1 MAQNQY
7 ICPTQNATEDYRIG
21 WLKEA
26 VREGETFIRN
36 QTGASDFRVAK
47 DIIAGVNTG
56 KMPTSLSSI
65 NVNLTKRLI
74 RDIVATMSNIRPLW
88 GYSTD
93 NKSLEPQAEILN
105 KLLQSWYLGAYA
117 DRAVKK
123 ALQYGATMGSGWIGP
138 DWKSHFWTKGRGDIQ
153 LVVNSPED
161 ILPVQLPNDNDIQR
175 AYAVTIREEVP
186 INLARAMFPT
196 MAGKII
202 PDRQAP
208 SGLRKGLT
216 KMGAFLSPVLNRF
229 AADQRAK
236 KAVDSVF
243 PTVDIYQT
251 YILDLS
257 INEGPAP
264 QILGEPGTYWNYT
277 VPILG
282 SNIPD
287 GKNAQGQ
294 DTFRVASA
302 EDAMLYPFRRL
313 ITWCNSGLLRDGPS
327 YWWHGKFP
335 RVQMSLD
342 TWAWEFLGLGMIRD
356 LNSIQNDSNDIRRA
370 VSDSTKGRLRP
381 ALQYDDRGI
390 AQGMMEALDV
400 RQPGQA
406 VGVDMSGGQQPIR
419 PILDPEYYNVP
430 QFVFEELEKNDELM
444 KYISGVNDMSA
455 ITKAAQIPSSDTV
468 EKIMDMAGPMVTDMS
483 RGMESSMGALGEM
496 IKCMFF
502 EFYTA
507 PRRLQVLGDNGI
519 TVQDGDYFEPGT
531 LTPSHLPHENTN
543 TPSTYSNVERAR
555 HYMNSFFFKITPNS
569 LHQIT
574 QLSRKLL
581 YVQLQKAGL
590 PIDPWTMAEVMDIAN
605 FGPAPAGAITVMQR
619 FVAWEKMKGE
629 LQAQVQAKGQEI
641 LQSEQLGFAAKQAAL
656 QQAMGGG
663 APPQPGA
670 GNGGQQGGPTPGQG
684 PEGENPTKYSPAL
697 GNNPP
702 GRPAELHGN
711 PKLVSKDGGT
721 RSTITG

>member
-7 ICPTQNATEDYRIG
+7 ICPTQNSTEDYRLG

-56 KMPTSLSSI
+56 KMPTSLSNI
-65 NVNLTKRLI
+65 NVNLQKRLI

-93 NKSLEPQAEILN
+93 NQELEQQAEVLN

-117 DRAVKK
+117 DRSIRKC
-123 ALQYGATMGSGWIGP
+123 LQYAAGMGSGWIGP
-138 DWKSHFWTKGRGDIQ
+138 DWKSHYWTKGRGDIQ

-161 ILPVQLPNDNDIQR
+161 VLPVQLPSDMDIQR

-196 MAGKII
+196 MAGKIT

-243 PTVDIYQT
+243 PVVDIYQT

-257 INEGPAP
+257 FNEGPDP
-264 QILGEPGTYWNYT
+264 IVMGEPGTYWNYT
-277 VPILG
+277 VPVLNSDIK
-282 SNIPD
+282 D
-287 GKNAQGQ
+287 GMNMQGQ
-294 DTFRVASA
+294 PLYRKANP
-302 EDAMLYPFRRL
+302 EDSMLYPFRRL
-313 ITWCNSGLLRDGPS
+313 VTWCNSGLLRDGPS
-327 YWWHGKFP
+327 YWWHGMFP
-335 RVQMSLD
+335 RVQMSFD
-342 TWAWEFLGLGMIRD
+342 DWAWEFLGFSMTRD
-356 LNSIQNDSNDIRRA
+356 LNSIQNDSNEIRRA

-406 VGVDMSGGQQPIR
+406 VGVDMSGGQKPIQ
-419 PILDPEYYNVP
+419 PILDAEYYNVP
-430 QFVFEELEKNDELM
+430 QFVFEVLEKNDEM
-444 KYISGVNDMSA
+444 SKYLSGVNDFTA
-455 ITKAAQIPSSDTV
+455 IQKAAQIPSSDTV

-483 RGMESSMGALGEM
+483 RGMESKLGQLGEM

-507 PRRLQVLGDNGI
+507 PRRLQILGDNGI
-519 TVQDGDYFEPGT
+519 TVQDGEYFEPGK
-531 LTPSHLPHENTN
+531 LTPSHMPNENPESG
-543 TPSTYSNVERAR
+543 PSGKSMIERAR

-605 FGPAPAGAITVMQR
+605 FGPPPKGAITVMQ
-619 FVAWEKMKGE
+619 EKMKGE
-629 LQAQVQAKGQEI
+629 LQATVQAKAQEI
-641 LQSEQLGFAAKQAAL
+641 MIAEQVKAQLAM
-656 QQAMGGG
+656 QQATGGG
-663 APPQPGA
+663 APPQPGQ

-684 PEGENPTKYSPAL
+684 PEPTKYSPAL
-697 GNNPP
+697 GDNPP
-702 GRPAELHGN
+702 GRPAEMHGN
-711 PKLVSKDGGT
+711 PKLVQKDGGT

>member
-1 MAQNQY
+1 MSQTQY
-7 ICPTQNATEDYRIG
+7 ICPTQTATEDYRIG

-26 VREGETFIRN
+26 VREGESFIRN
-36 QTGASDFRVAK
+36 QTGASDFRIAK
-47 DIIAGVNTG
+47 DVIAGVNTG
-56 KMPTSLSSI
+56 KMPTSLSNI

-93 NKSLEPQAEILN
+93 NAKMEGQAEVLN

-117 DRAVKK
+117 DRAIKK
-123 ALQYGATMGSGWIGP
+123 SLQYAAAMGSGWIGP
-138 DWKSHFWTKGRGDIQ
+138 DWKSHYWTRGRGDIQ

-161 ILPVQLPNDNDIQR
+161 VLPVQLPSDMDIQR

-196 MAGKII
+196 LAGKII

-243 PTVDIYQT
+243 PVVDIYQT

-257 INEGPAP
+257 VNEGPSP
-264 QILGEPGTYWNYT
+264 LIMGEPGTYWNYT
-277 VPILG
+277 VPVLG
-282 SNIPD
+282 SMIPD
-287 GKNAQGQ
+287 GKSPSGQ
-294 DTFRVASA
+294 DLFRAA
-302 EDAMLYPFRRL
+302 TPEDSMIYPFRRL
-313 ITWCNSGLLRDGPS
+313 VTWCNSGLLRDGPS
-327 YWWHGKFP
+327 YWWHGMFP
-335 RVQMSLD
+335 RVKMTLD
-342 TWAWEFLGLGMIRD
+342 DWAWEFLGYGMTRD
-356 LNSIQNDSNDIRRA
+356 LNSIQNDSNEIRRA

-381 ALQYDDRGI
+381 ALQYDDRSI

-406 VGVDMSGGQQPIR
+406 VGVDMTSGQKQIT
-419 PILDPEYYNVP
+419 PILDAAYYDVP
-430 QFVFEELEKNDELM
+430 QFVFEGLDKNDEIM
-444 KYISGVNDMSA
+444 KYLSGVNDMTA
-455 ITKAAQIPSSDTV
+455 ISKAAQIPSSDTV

-483 RGMESSMGALGEM
+483 RGMESGLGQLGEM

-507 PRRLQVLGDNGI
+507 PRRLQVLGENGI
-519 TVQDGDYFEPGT
+519 TVQDGDYFEPGK
-531 LTPSHLPHENTN
+531 LTPSHMPNENPDN
-543 TPSTYSNVERAR
+543 GPSTKSNVERAR

-581 YVQLQKAGL
+581 YVQLQKAGV

-605 FGPAPAGAITVMQR
+605 FGEPPQGAVTVMQR

-629 LQAQVQAKGQEI
+629 LQAAVQAKAQEI
-641 LQSEQLGFAAKQAAL
+641 LQAEQLKMAMAVQG
-656 QQAMGGG
+656 AMGGG
-663 APPQPGA
+663 APPQPGQ
-670 GNGGQQGGPTPGQG
+670 NGGQTGGS
-684 PEGENPTKYSPAL
+684 PEGSGPNPTKYSPAL
-697 GNNPP
+697 GVNPP
-702 GRPAELHGN
+702 GRPAEMHGN
-711 PKLVSKDGGT
+711 PKLVQKDGGT

>member
-7 ICPTQNATEDYRIG
+7 ICPTQSSTEDYRIG

-36 QTGASDFRVAK
+36 QTGASDFRSAK
-47 DIIAGVNTG
+47 DVIAGVNTG
-56 KMPTSLSSI
+56 KMPTSLSNI

-93 NKSLEPQAEILN
+93 NKNLEPQAEILN

-117 DRAVKK
+117 DRAIKK
-123 ALQYGATMGSGWIGP
+123 ALQYAATMGSGWIGP
-138 DWKSHFWTKGRGDIQ
+138 EWKSQYWTRGRGDIQ

-161 ILPVQLPNDNDIQR
+161 VLPVQLPADNDIQR

-196 MAGKII
+196 MAGKIV

-236 KAVDSVF
+236 KAVDQVF
-243 PTVDIYQT
+243 PVVDIYQT

-257 INEGPAP
+257 INEGPDS
-264 QILGEPGTYWNYT
+264 LVMGEPGTYWNYT
-277 VPILG
+277 VPVMN
-282 SNIPD
+282 SMIPD
-287 GKNAQGQ
+287 GKSPSGQ
-294 DTFRVASA
+294 QLFRAAAA
-302 EDAMLYPFRRL
+302 EDSMLYPFRRL
-313 ITWCNSGLLRDGPS
+313 VTWCNSGLLRDGPS
-327 YWWHGKFP
+327 YWWHGMFP
-335 RVQMSLD
+335 RVKMTLD
-342 TWAWEFLGLGMIRD
+342 DWAWEFLGYGMTRD
-356 LNSIQNDSNDIRRA
+356 LNSIQNDSNEIRRA

-381 ALQYDDRGI
+381 ALQYDDRSI

-406 VGVDMSGGQQPIR
+406 VGVDMTSGQKQIT
-419 PILDPEYYNVP
+419 PILDAAYYDVP
-430 QFVFEELEKNDELM
+430 QFVFEGLDKNEQLM
-444 KYISGVNDMSA
+444 KYLSGVNDMDA

-483 RGMESSMGALGEM
+483 RGMESGLGQLGEM

-507 PRRLQVLGDNGI
+507 PRRLQVLGNNGI

-531 LTPSHLPHENTN
+531 LTPSHLPNENPDQG
-543 TPSTYSNVERAR
+543 PSSKSNVERAR
-555 HYMNSFFFKITPNS
+555 HFMNSFFFKITPNS

-605 FGPAPAGAITVMQR
+605 FGAAPQGAITVMQR

-629 LQAQVQAKGQEI
+629 LQAQVQAKAQEI
-641 LQSEQLGFAAKQAAL
+641 LQTEQLKMAVVT

-663 APPQPGA
+663 APPQPGQ
-670 GNGGQQGGPTPGQG
+670 NGGQTGGPTPGQG
-684 PEGENPTKYSPAL
+684 PEPTKYSPAL
-697 GNNPP
+697 GVNPP

-711 PKLVSKDGGT
+711 PKIVSKEGGT
-721 RSTITG
+721 RSTISG